1 MFRRFPANFTLPS
14 IYDET
19 LSYEDQLRKMIEW
32 MKELDLY
39 VKNVL
44 NETNGYTDEQIKLVK
59 SFVLNEIG
67 KAEKRMEN
75 LINSLSADIAT
86 NTSNISKNLEQ
97 IDNLI
102 YLFHGLSNEL
112 DIEIKKVNDRI
123 DQIATEIPSLATKE
137 QSCRICCEN

>member
-44 NETNGYTDEQIKLVK
+44 NETNGYTDEQIKIVK

-75 LINSLSADIAT
+75 LINSLSSDIAT

-112 DIEIKKVNDRI
+112 DIEIKK
-123 DQIATEIPSLATKE
+123 
-137 QSCRICCEN
+137 